1 MKKPKTKAGRI
12 LRSIITNP
20 LIAQIIP
27 GGNILKNI
35 MDDNSEPVGKI
46 DTTIA
51 GKNLVID
58 LGEIALI
65 VIVLAYAFGW
75 IDSDTAEGAKQLL
88 EN

>member
-20 LIAQIIP
+20 LVAQLIP
-27 GGNILKNI
+27 GGNILKNLV
-35 MDDNSEPVGKI
+35 DDNSEPPGTI

-75 IDSDTAEGAKQLL
+75 IDADTASGAKELL